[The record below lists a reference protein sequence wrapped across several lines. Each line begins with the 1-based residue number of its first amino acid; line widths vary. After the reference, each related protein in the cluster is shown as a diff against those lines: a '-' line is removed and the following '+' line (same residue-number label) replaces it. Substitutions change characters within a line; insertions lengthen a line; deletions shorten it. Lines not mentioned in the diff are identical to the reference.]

1 MPATD
6 AQKSA
11 AKDNPVSVKLM
22 RDKQTQKPYLRVE
35 LRSRVKP
42 EQVAMHP
49 IYDLT
54 NGDRLRRGVQTAGG
68 ALAEHQNEI
77 LGDHHD
83 PSECAHMATEA
94 LARLVSFLREQGV
107 VS

>member
-1 MPATD
+1 MAATD
-6 AQKSA
+6 AQKLTS
-11 AKDNPVSVKLM
+11 DQNPISVKLM
-22 RDKQTQKPYLRVE
+22 RDHQTQKPYLRVD
-35 LRSRVKP
+35 LRSRIKP

-54 NGDRLRRGVQTAGG
+54 NGDRIQRAVQTAGG

-83 PSECAHMATEA
+83 PSECARMATEA
-94 LARLVSFLREQGV
+94 LSRLVSFLQEQGI
-107 VS
+107 SG